1 MKSNSLLSPDLTKAS
16 VLQAWNRWKL
26 RDTMKSSIGKGKFA
40 MAEYEEVRRFTIP
53 IDNEYFLLVSTEIDT
68 ELSMIYDIL
77 KLIHDYAP

>member
-53 IDNEYFLLVSTEIDT
+53 IDNEYFLLASTEIDT

-77 KLIHDYAP
+77 RLFHDYAS